1 MELYEIN
8 PFPRTTGR
16 FEDWCFEN
24 EYPCVAYDLRM
35 FAFMKSSALVT
46 LNEKRMLLPADSLLI
61 LTPGEPYDFR
71 SAEREHPF
79 DLYCLSFDLTQEY
92 RNTSRFHLP
101 VNSPQFRP
109 ELLVDRK
116 IQSGARDISNLFL
129 PRIVRDCPELC
140 ERVILAERL
149 FREKP
154 IYYLERCSGIIKDL
168 LFASLPES
176 AETETV
182 QRTAGGAVL
191 ARDAM
196 RYIEEHFREPI
207 NEQSVA
213 AALNFHPYYLAR
225 LTKRYFGVTPY
236 QYLIQCRI
244 EEGVRLLLHTD
255 QPLGAIASACGFAGL
270 SHFSTVMRRKTGLTP
285 GEIRKNGHI

>member
-1 MELYEIN
+1 MELTEIN

-16 FEDWCFEN
+16 FEDWNFEN

-35 FAFMKSSALVT
+35 FAFMRSSALVT

-61 LTPGEPYDFR
+61 LAPGEPYDFR

-92 RNTSRFHLP
+92 RGSSHFRLP
-101 VNSPQFRP
+101 TYAPLFRP
-109 ELLVDRK
+109 EFLIDQK
-116 IQSGARDISNLFL
+116 IRTGLRDLSNLSL
-129 PRIVRDCPELC
+129 PRIIRDAPGLADKVRL
-140 ERVILAERL
+140 VWQL
-149 FREKP
+149 FEEKP
-154 IYYLERCSGIIKDL
+154 VYYLERCSGIIKEL
-168 LFASLPES
+168 LFSALPDR
-176 AETETV
+176 AITDTEEEP
-182 QRTAGGAVL
+182 GAVH
-191 ARDAM
+191 ARRAM
-196 RYIEEHFREPI
+196 QYIEAHFREPI
-207 NEQSVA
+207 SEKAVA
-213 AALNFHPYYLAR
+213 DALNFHPYYLAR
-225 LTKRYFGVTPY
+225 LTKRYFSVTPY

-244 EEGVRLLLHTD
+244 GEAVRLLLHTD

>member
-1 MELYEIN
+1 MELSEIN
-8 PFPRTTGR
+8 PFPRTRG
-16 FEDWCFEN
+16 CFERWI
-24 EYPCVAYDLRM
+24 YDDFPPSASYDFRM
-35 FAFMKSSALVT
+35 FVFTESAALVDM
-46 LNEKRMLLPADSLLI
+46 NGGRIRMPADSLLI
-61 LTPGEPYDFR
+61 LGPGVPYHFR
-71 SAEREHPF
+71 NEDPSDPF
-79 DLYCLSFDLTQEY
+79 TLYCLSFDLTQEY

-182 QRTAGGAVL
+182 QRTAGGAVH

-244 EEGVRLLLHTD
+244 EEAVRLLLHTD